1 MKKISKNLYQLANS
15 CVEFRKNSRFSSI
28 FFKIHN
34 FGTHIFLYVYTT
46 HTQLPHMSY
55 SGFQIHNTCYTHVKS
70 CVYMC
75 CVQDSTLIISK
86 NLKNRVLEHILP
98 CVIRISSSAV
108 IFTIKTYFWKG
119 LRSSKIIQLE
129 QALSGDFREL
139 SLAVF
144 GLLEAK
150 IGLTRPVQPL
160 VLTYGNW
167 EKSIK
172 I

>member
-1 MKKISKNLYQLANS
+1 MQNRVFGLKWPIFPNSTACRANQL
-15 CVEFRKNSRFSSI
+15 RGRILILI
-28 FFKIHN
+28 FFKHVSIDF
-34 FGTHIFLYVYTT
+34 FGPIKAPWNRQ
-46 HTQLPHMSY
+46 TQPDRTVIL
-55 SGFQIHNTCYTHVKS
+55 
-70 CVYMC
+70 
-75 CVQDSTLIISK
+75 SK

-129 QALSGDFREL
+129 QAPSGDFREL

-167 EKSIK
+167 EKSSK

>member
-1 MKKISKNLYQLANS
+1 MQNRVFGLKWPIFPNSTACRANQLRGRILS
-15 CVEFRKNSRFSSI
+15 LI
-28 FFKIHN
+28 FFKHVSIDF
-34 FGTHIFLYVYTT
+34 FGPIKAPWKRK
-46 HTQLPHMSY
+46 TQPDRTVIL
-55 SGFQIHNTCYTHVKS
+55 
-70 CVYMC
+70 
-75 CVQDSTLIISK
+75 SK

-108 IFTIKTYFWKG
+108 IFTIKTYFKKGKG

-129 QALSGDFREL
+129 QAPSGDFREL

>member
-1 MKKISKNLYQLANS
+1 MQNRVFGLKWPIFPNSTACRANQLRGRILS
-15 CVEFRKNSRFSSI
+15 LI
-28 FFKIHN
+28 FFKHVSIDF
-34 FGTHIFLYVYTT
+34 FGPIKAPWKRK
-46 HTQLPHMSY
+46 TQPDRTVIL
-55 SGFQIHNTCYTHVKS
+55 
-70 CVYMC
+70 
-75 CVQDSTLIISK
+75 SK

-98 CVIRISSSAV
+98 CVIRISPSAV

-129 QALSGDFREL
+129 QAPSGDFREL

-167 EKSIK
+167 EKSSK

>member
-1 MKKISKNLYQLANS
+1 MQNRVFGLKWPIFPNSTACRANQLRGRILS
-15 CVEFRKNSRFSSI
+15 LI
-28 FFKIHN
+28 FFKHVSIDF
-34 FGTHIFLYVYTT
+34 FGPIKAPWKRK
-46 HTQLPHMSY
+46 TQPDRTFIL
-55 SGFQIHNTCYTHVKS
+55 
-70 CVYMC
+70 
-75 CVQDSTLIISK
+75 SK

-129 QALSGDFREL
+129 QAPSGDFREL

-167 EKSIK
+167 EKSSK